1 LRIIL
6 SFIAMIRCLIVDDE
20 PLALHILEDY
30 ISKVPFMELVK
41 STTNPIEA
49 LTMVQDGNIDLVF
62 LDVQMPELT
71 GIQFLRIANGKT
83 KVILTTAYPQYAL
96 EGYELDVVDYL
107 LKPIAFDRFFKSAQ
121 KAQSIIHPAAKAAA
135 PIEQPVQQ
143 SQPQNDFMSDFI
155 FVKSEHKIQ
164 KVYLHQIQFIE
175 GLKDYISIFT
185 TTERIITLQ
194 NMKKMEDTL
203 PSQHF
208 VRVHKSYI
216 VALNKIDSIE
226 RSRIRIGDKIIPVG
240 DTYRDDF
247 FKIIDG
253 KNV

>member
-1 LRIIL
+1 
-6 SFIAMIRCLIVDDE
+6 MIKCLVVDDE
-20 PLALHILEDY
+20 PLALQILEDY
-30 ISKVPFMELVK
+30 ISKIPFLTLVK
-41 STTNPIEA
+41 ATTNAIEA
-49 LTMVQDGNIDLVF
+49 LTLVQEGNIDLVF

-71 GIQFLRIANGKT
+71 GIQFLRIANGKA
-83 KVILTTAYPQYAL
+83 KVVLTTAYSQYAL

-121 KAQSIIHPAAKAAA
+121 KAQAIIQPANKQPAEA
-135 PIEQPVQQ
+135 IQPVQQ
-143 SQPQNDFMSDFI
+143 QDFLSDFI

-164 KVYLHQIQFIE
+164 KIHLHQILFIE

-185 TTERIITLQ
+185 QSERIITLQ
-194 NMKKMEDTL
+194 NMKKMEEIL
-203 PSQHF
+203 PEKHF

-226 RSRIRIGDKIIPVG
+226 RGRIFIGDKTIPVG

-253 KNV
+253 KNS

>member
-1 LRIIL
+1 
-6 SFIAMIRCLIVDDE
+6 MIRCLIVDDE

-30 ISKVPFMELVK
+30 ISKVPFMELIK

-49 LTMVQDGNIDLVF
+49 LTMVQEGNIDLVF

-121 KAQSIIHPAAKAAA
+121 KAQGIIQPSKQAPVAEPA
-135 PIEQPVQQ
+135 QV
-143 SQPQNDFMSDFI
+143 QPQHDFMSDFI

-164 KVYLHQIQFIE
+164 KVYLHQILFIE

-185 TTERIITLQ
+185 TAERIITLQ

-203 PSQHF
+203 PEKHF
-208 VRVHKSYI
+208 IRVHKSYI

-226 RSRIRIGDKIIPVG
+226 R
-240 DTYRDDF
+240 
-247 FKIIDG
+247 
-253 KNV
+253 

>member
-1 LRIIL
+1 
-6 SFIAMIRCLIVDDE
+6 MIRCLIVDDE

-107 LKPIAFDRFFKSAQ
+107 LKPIAFDRFFKAAQ
-121 KAQSIIHPAAKAAA
+121 KAQGIIHPAKTPA
-135 PIEQPVQQ
+135 PVEQQFA
-143 SQPQNDFMSDFI
+143 QPQNDFMSDFI

-164 KVYLHQIQFIE
+164 KLYLHQILFIE